1 MQLMV
6 ARLDNECLW
15 DLGKISFFQN
25 GTDTYFCGDNDA
37 EADMRFVHNRIFR
50 PKILHL
56 YFTEF
61 QQL

>member
-1 MQLMV
+1 MS
-6 ARLDNECLW
+6 ACEIWGRYP
-15 DLGKISFFQN
+15 FFQK
-25 GTDTYFCGDNDA
+25 GTDTYFCGDNDG